1 MKIIIEIK
9 VRDTEI
15 AIIIEASTSVPSV
28 SMMKGKLF
36 TISSLVM
43 EHPHCFTTIT
53 VRPWFI
59 LCACD

>member
-9 VRDTEI
+9 TRDTEI

-28 SMMKGKLF
+28 SMMKRKE
-36 TISSLVM
+36 

-53 VRPWFI
+53 VKPWCIF
-59 LCACD
+59 CDICD